1 MVDDLQKST
10 LALRVVKNL
19 IIATPTLALH
29 DVAIKQAAT
38 LAKLDSIQGEC
49 LAELLELFKIATA
62 KNCIDKS
69 IAEGMIKNVELNSRT
84 VAACLAIMCVNDSK
98 FAGLKGDFLKMAQDS
113 DPKNQVRGA
122 LCIGQVCI
130 LSDMSSEKVLL
141 DIVKKGF
148 ESENS
153 DVRQAASICLGDCAI
168 GNPKFFLVKVF
179 EFVNNIDIRQ
189 RYLFL
194 NTIREILVHKISS
207 VQDFLPQLIN
217 LLMSQATNSE
227 DSIRSIVAECLGL
240 LFAEQPM
247 EMFEEFEPG
256 FLKGNEVMKA
266 TLARS
271 VKFSGQKA
279 DVKGN
284 ELGY

>member
-1 MVDDLQKST
+1 
-10 LALRVVKNL
+10 
-19 IIATPTLALH
+19 
-29 DVAIKQAAT
+29 
-38 LAKLDSIQGEC
+38 
-49 LAELLELFKIATA
+49 
-62 KNCIDKS
+62 
-69 IAEGMIKNVELNSRT
+69 
-84 VAACLAIMCVNDSK
+84 
-98 FAGLKGDFLKMAQDS
+98 
-113 DPKNQVRGA
+113 
-122 LCIGQVCI
+122 
-130 LSDMSSEKVLL
+130 MSSEKVLL

-148 ESENS
+148 ESENG

-194 NTIREILVHKISS
+194 NTIREILIHKISS
-207 VQDFLPQLIN
+207 VQDFLPQLIA

-256 FLKGNEVMKA
+256 FLKGDNVMKA

-271 VKFSGQKA
+271 VKFSGQKS